1 MSIKKKVNA
10 GIFTMLLLMIV
21 MALFTYNRISV
32 LQTSFENEV
41 QNGLQNVELANSL
54 RYSLAVGGIQLR
66 DYVSKQSETSRLT
79 LEGSQQD
86 AEKYVTELK
95 KTTNSDSQISE
106 LIKKV
111 DQGLQDFEIA
121 SNELIKAV
129 GKKNNDVEITT
140 KLEAAKDISDSF
152 SNTLNSITKHE
163 TEKVSL
169 ANEEINQTAYT
180 AKIISFILGILGTVN
195 AIAFLL
201 FIRKGIMQPL
211 MKVIDSTKI
220 VSQGD
225 YTSQDIVHNTKD
237 EFGQLALTFNQMKN
251 NTKILVQ
258 DIADNASQLSASIE
272 ELSASTQ
279 EVSHASNDIAEQIEM
294 TAKGASVSSSSASD
308 SSVAMEETATGVQRI
323 AQSSQQ
329 LYDDAKDSNELAISG
344 GEVLKVAKNQM
355 YIISDS
361 TSKTHELISKLAEQ
375 TKEIQKMSKII
386 TDITDQ
392 TNLLSLN
399 AAIEAA
405 RAGEHGK
412 GFAVVAQEVG
422 KLAEQSK
429 KSASEIV
436 KLTTAIQKD
445 TEDVTTSVQN
455 GLKNVQEGVYVIE
468 NAELAFGNIESSVGR
483 MTAQIEEITATA
495 EQLSA
500 GTEQVNA
507 SVSEIASHAGAA
519 VVATSSITAAAE
531 EQSAT
536 LQEINSVVS
545 ELSHQAIHLQELTH
559 SFKME

>member
-1 MSIKKKVNA
+1 MSIKKKVNV
-10 GIFTMLLLMIV
+10 GIFTMLLLMVV

-32 LQTSFENEV
+32 LQTSFENDVE
-41 QNGLQNVELANSL
+41 NGLHSVELANSL
-54 RYSLAVGGIQLR
+54 RYSLSVGGIQLR
-66 DYVSKQSETSRLT
+66 DYVDKQSETSRLT

-95 KTTNSDSQISE
+95 KSTNNDSQISN

-111 DQGLQDFEIA
+111 EQGLQDFEVA
-121 SNELIKAV
+121 SNELIEAV
-129 GKKNNDVEITT
+129 GKTNNNAEIDA

-152 SNTLNSITKHE
+152 SNTLTSIAKHE
-163 TEKVSL
+163 NAKVKE
-169 ANEEINQTAYT
+169 ANTEINKTANT
-180 AKIISFILGILGTVN
+180 AKIITFILGIIGVVN
-195 AIAFLL
+195 TIGFLL
-201 FIRKGIMQPL
+201 FIRKGIMKPL
-211 MKVIDSTKI
+211 EKVIDKTRA
-220 VSQGD
+220 VSKGD
-225 YTSQDIVHNTKD
+225 YTSSDIVHETKD
-237 EFGQLALTFNQMKN
+237 EFGQLANIFNQMKN
-251 NTKILVQ
+251 NTKNLVQ
-258 DIADNASQLSASIE
+258 NIAENASQLSASIE

-279 EVSHASNDIAEQIEM
+279 EVSYASNDIAAQIDM
-294 TAKGASVSSSSASD
+294 TAKGASVSSSIANDTSL
-308 SSVAMEETATGVQRI
+308 AMEETAIGVQRI

-329 LYDDAKDSNELAISG
+329 LFDDAKDSNELAING

-355 YIISDS
+355 HIISDS

-375 TKEIQKMSKII
+375 TKEIQHMSKII

-412 GFAVVAQEVG
+412 GFAVVAEEVG

-429 KSASEIV
+429 KSAIEIV

-445 TEDVTTSVQN
+445 TEEVTNSVQN

-468 NAELAFGNIESSVGR
+468 NAGLAFGNIESSVGR
-483 MTAQIEEITATA
+483 MTAQIEEITATV

-500 GTEQVNA
+500 GTEEVNA
-507 SVSEIASHAGAA
+507 SVSEIASHAGSA
-519 VVATSSITAAAE
+519 VVATTSITAAAE

-536 LQEINSVVS
+536 LQEINNVVT
-545 ELSHQAIHLQELTH
+545 ELTHQAVHLQELTQ
-559 SFKME
+559 SFKV

>member
-41 QNGLQNVELANSL
+41 QNGLHNVELANSL
-54 RYSLAVGGIQLR
+54 RYTLSVGGIQLR
-66 DYVSKQSETSRLT
+66 DYVSKQSEASRLI
-79 LEGSQQD
+79 LEGSNED
-86 AEKYVTELK
+86 AKNYAAELK
-95 KTTNSDSQISE
+95 ESTKGDAQVNE

-111 DQGLQDFEIA
+111 EQGLQNFEVA
-121 SNELIKAV
+121 SDELVEAV
-129 GKKNNDVEITT
+129 GKKDNDAQIDA

-152 SNTLNSITKHE
+152 SNTLTSITKHE
-163 TEKVSL
+163 TTKVKL
-169 ANEEINQTAYT
+169 ANEEINKTATT
-180 AKIISFILGILGTVN
+180 AKVIAFILGLIGVLN
-195 AIAFLL
+195 AVAFLL

-225 YTSQDIVHNTKD
+225 YTSQDIIHNTKD
-237 EFGQLALTFNQMKN
+237 EFGQLAKTFNQMKN
-251 NTKILVQ
+251 NTKVLVQ

-279 EVSHASNDIAEQIEM
+279 EVSHASSDIAQQIEM
-294 TAKGASVSSSSASD
+294 TAKGASVSSASAND
-308 SSVAMEETATGVQRI
+308 SSIAMEETAMGVQRI

-329 LYDDAKDSNELAISG
+329 LFDDAKDSNELAISG

-355 YIISDS
+355 HIISDS

-375 TKEIQKMSKII
+375 TKEIQNMSKII

-468 NAELAFGNIESSVGR
+468 NAALAFGNIESSVGR

-519 VVATSSITAAAE
+519 VVGTSSITAAAE

-536 LQEINSVVS
+536 LQEINSVVT
-545 ELSHQAIHLQELTH
+545 ELTHQAVHLQELTQ
-559 SFKME
+559 SFKV